1 MIILTYNKSDYS
13 DGSGA
18 IKVIN
23 EYYADYE
30 SARMA
35 EKNYSGKKDRTNI
48 RLLVDYSRLQALE
61 NYNTLLLRLIES
73 HTNIPTSDLELKIKG

>member
-1 MIILTYNKSDYS
+1 MIILTYNKSEYS
-13 DGSGA
+13 DGSGS
-18 IKVIN
+18 IKSIN

-30 SARMA
+30 SARAA
-35 EKNYSGKKDRTNI
+35 EKNHSGKKDRTNI

-61 NYNTLLLRLIES
+61 HYNTLLLRIIEN